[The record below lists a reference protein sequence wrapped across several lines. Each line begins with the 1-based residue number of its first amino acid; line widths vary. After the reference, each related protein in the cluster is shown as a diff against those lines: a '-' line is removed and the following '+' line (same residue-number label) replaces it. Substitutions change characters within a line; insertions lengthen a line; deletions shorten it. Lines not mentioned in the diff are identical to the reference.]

1 MGVKINILKES
12 IRTSLINERL
22 DIISNIG
29 EYVPNVIREY
39 TPPHNPY
46 TDLGDPMLSIL
57 LGLLGLLCLIIVLT
71 PLLVVYKN

>member
-57 LGLLGLLCLIIVLT
+57 LGLLCLISVLI